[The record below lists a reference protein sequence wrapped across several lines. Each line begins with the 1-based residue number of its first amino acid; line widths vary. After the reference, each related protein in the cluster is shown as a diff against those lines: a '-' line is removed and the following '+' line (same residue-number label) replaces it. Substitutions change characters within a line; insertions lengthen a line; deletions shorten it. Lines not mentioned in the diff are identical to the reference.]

1 MSANFN
7 LGIIAEFVSGVSADP
22 DDFTM
27 LRSAV
32 LFDAFA
38 RANGAA
44 GGTCTVQKGA
54 TAITDPMNVGAGAGT
69 LARATTLD
77 DAVNSFVPGDVL
89 RVVKSSAVSSS
100 TSIYLAAAGVT
111 A

>member
-1 MSANFN
+1 MPANFN
-7 LGIIAEFVSGVSADP
+7 LSIIAEFISGVSADP

-27 LRSAV
+27 LRSAT

-44 GGTCTVQKGA
+44 AGTCTVQKGA
-54 TAITDPMNVGAGAGT
+54 TAITNPMDVSAGANT
-69 LARATTLD
+69 VARATTLD
-77 DAVNSFVPGDVL
+77 PAANTFVPGDVL
-89 RVVKSSAVSSS
+89 RVVKSSATS
-100 TSIYLAAAGVT
+100 TSTSVYLAAAGVT